1 MAAVRAQ
8 AVQGNDLQAMIA
20 RAAHRYGARRHQA
33 TDNGSCHCK
42 GGHGNCAGCRPVP
55 IHSEFHRR
63 PGLNGR
69 DGRPGAVQ
77 TKPLFPGLPGNGG
90 SITIRVRNHNGT
102 TQQYDSRY
110 RLELVDFDIEDENG
124 DGIFEPGEHIL
135 VRRIRVRNTG
145 KLLASSSQITSH
157 SGN

>member
-20 RAAHRYGARRHQA
+20 RAAQRYGARRHQA
-33 TDNGSCHCK
+33 TDRGACHCK
-42 GGHGNCAGCRPVP
+42 GGDGNCAGCRPVP
-55 IHSEFHRR
+55 IYSEFHRR

-77 TKPLFPGLPGNGG
+77 TKALFPGLPGNDG
-90 SITIRVRNHNGT
+90 SVKIHVGRRDGTI
-102 TQQYDSRY
+102 QQYNSRY
-110 RLELVDFDIEDENG
+110 RLELVDFDVEDENG

-145 KLLASSSQITSH
+145 KLIASSLANH
-157 SGN
+157 Y